1 MKHRV
6 TGKRINWP
14 ILYPHVIGML
24 TLFYREFKIKGKEK
38 IPKNHPLI
46 LTPNHQNAFMDALVM
61 IKVFGAWRQISYLV
75 RASIFGTKLGDFFFY
90 RFNMMPVYREVDGKE
105 NLGKNEEIFENC
117 IYILENKRILLL
129 FPEGTHHIKKQKLP
143 LKKGFTRIALSAEER
158 NNFNLD
164 IVIIPVG
171 VYYNRLSDYG
181 GRVLINIGDPI
192 YLKDYKEIYKENP
205 NKVHN
210 LIKSKLDPLLSDLMI
225 DIKNSHFYECINFCR
240 EIDLNEKGIK
250 KIEPD
255 FIHSKSLI
263 QKLDLLISTNEDR
276 AIELKSLTERYKAVL
291 KKNDFRDILFSKSY
305 QEPTILEKLFFLLL
319 TPIGFYG
326 WINNYLPFTIP
337 RNIANTKIK
346 DEGFRS
352 SIKLA
357 AAMFLFPVFH
367 LIQTAIMIFILP
379 EWWMVGAYWASLPIT
394 FFIGVWWKRKIKR
407 FTSLG
412 RWNAIRETSEVK
424 NAMEN
429 RREIVT
435 ILNSL

>member
-24 TLFYREFKIKGKEK
+24 TLFYREFKIIGQEK

-46 LTPNHQNAFMDALVM
+46 LTPNHQNAFMDALIM

-105 NLGKNEEIFENC
+105 NLSKNEKIFENC

-143 LKKGFTRIALSAEER
+143 LKKGFTRLALSAEER

-164 IVIIPVG
+164 IVIIPIG

-181 GRVLINIGDPI
+181 GRILINIGDPI

-210 LIKSKLDPLLSDLMI
+210 LIKSKLDPILSDLMI

-250 KIEPD
+250 KI
-255 FIHSKSLI
+255 I
-263 QKLDLLISTNEDR
+263 QLVVYDSNQHAGICEC
-276 AIELKSLTERYKAVL
+276 I
-291 KKNDFRDILFSKSY
+291 
-305 QEPTILEKLFFLLL
+305 
-319 TPIGFYG
+319 
-326 WINNYLPFTIP
+326 
-337 RNIANTKIK
+337 
-346 DEGFRS
+346 
-352 SIKLA
+352 
-357 AAMFLFPVFH
+357 
-367 LIQTAIMIFILP
+367 IQS
-379 EWWMVGAYWASLPIT
+379 V
-394 FFIGVWWKRKIKR
+394 
-407 FTSLG
+407 
-412 RWNAIRETSEVK
+412 
-424 NAMEN
+424 
-429 RREIVT
+429 
-435 ILNSL
+435 

>member
-24 TLFYREFKIKGKEK
+24 TLFYREFKVKGSEK

-46 LTPNHQNAFMDALVM
+46 LTPNHQNAFMDALIM

-75 RASIFGTKLGDFFFY
+75 RASIFGTKLGDFFLY
-90 RFNMMPVYREVDGKE
+90 RLNMLPVYREVDGKE

-129 FPEGTHHIKKQKLP
+129 FPEGTHNTKKQKLP
-143 LKKGFTRIALSAEER
+143 LKKGFTRIGLSAEER
-158 NNFNLD
+158 NDFKLD

-192 YLKDYKEIYKENP
+192 YLKDYTEMYKENP

-210 LIKSKLDPLLSDLMI
+210 ALKSKLEPVLSDLMI
-225 DIKNSHFYECINFCR
+225 DIKNTYYYDCINISR
-240 EIDLNEKGIK
+240 EIDANDKGIRD
-250 KIEPD
+250 IESD
-255 FIHSKSLI
+255 FINSKIII
-263 QKLDLLISTNEDR
+263 QKIDNLIAANEDK
-276 AIELKSLTERYKAVL
+276 AIELKSLTERYKEFL
-291 KKNDFRDILFSKSY
+291 KKNDFRDKLFSKSFSD
-305 QEPTILEKLFFLLL
+305 PSFIEKLLFILI

-337 RNIANTKIK
+337 RNIANKKIK
-346 DEGFRS
+346 DEGFKS

-357 AAMFLFPVFH
+357 AAMFMFPVFH
-367 LIQTAIMIFILP
+367 LFQTIIMIFILP
-379 EWWMVGAYWASLPIT
+379 EWWMVGLYWASLPIT
-394 FFIGVWWKRKIKR
+394 FFIGVWWKRKMKR
-407 FTSLG
+407 FSKFNKRKKLIGDEDFQT
-412 RWNAIRETSEVK
+412 AITCRT
-424 NAMEN
+424 
-429 RREIVT
+429 EIVS